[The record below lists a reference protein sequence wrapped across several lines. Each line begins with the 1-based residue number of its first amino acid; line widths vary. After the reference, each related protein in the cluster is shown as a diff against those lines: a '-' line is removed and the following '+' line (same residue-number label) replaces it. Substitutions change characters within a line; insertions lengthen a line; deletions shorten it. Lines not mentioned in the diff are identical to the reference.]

1 MLQRDK
7 RDNETRNN
15 TGLDPLIYAALDA
28 SSAGIIITDNR
39 LPDNP
44 IIYSNKAFERITG
57 YTSDEVIGHNCRFL
71 QGGER
76 RQEIRE
82 VLREA
87 IDKGIGI
94 TVEIRNY
101 KKDGDLFWN
110 ELSISPLKNDDG
122 EITHF
127 IGVQNDV
134 SLRKNAEEKL
144 LFERQQVEKKINE
157 RTENLRLNEE
167 YLKSIIQTIR
177 ESLVVL
183 DPDLNVLTVN
193 ESFLRTFKVTPSD
206 TVGKQLFDLGN
217 RQWDIDGLRI
227 LLETILPT
235 NNPVLDFEVEH
246 DFPHIGK
253 KTMLLN
259 AHRIE
264 LEGDYKDRILLAIED
279 VTDRRSIEKRKDD
292 FLSIASHELKTP
304 LTAVKGYIQLIRRL
318 MPNDNKKLNEVV
330 QKSVSQIERLDKL
343 IVELLDVS
351 KIQSG
356 NLDIHH
362 KKFDFDQM
370 VRDTIEHI
378 QFNSDNH
385 TIILKGSTGVV
396 YDGDETHL
404 SQVVGNL
411 VSNAIK
417 YSPSQKQVHVYLSR
431 LRGHIKFSITDS
443 GVGIDQKDQKKV
455 FDRFYRVGAVKEKF
469 AGMGMGL
476 YICEQIIKQHEGV
489 IWVESELGEGSTFS
503 FTLPIKEKQ

>member
-1 MLQRDK
+1 MLQNDK
-7 RDNETRNN
+7 QNNN
-15 TGLDPLIYAALDA
+15 TRHNNEIAPLIYAALDA

-44 IIYSNKAFERITG
+44 IIYNNKAFERITG
-57 YTSDEVIGHNCRFL
+57 YTSDEIIGHNCRFL
-71 QGGER
+71 QAGER
-76 RQEIRE
+76 KQETRE
-82 VLREA
+82 AIREA
-87 IDKGIGI
+87 IDNGIGI

-127 IGVQNDV
+127 IGVQNDI

-144 LFERQQVEKKINE
+144 MFERLQVEKKINE

-167 YLKSIIQTIR
+167 YFNSIIQTIR

-183 DPDLNVLTVN
+183 NPDLNVLTVN

-206 TVGKQLFDLGN
+206 TVGKQLFALGN

-304 LTAVKGYIQLIRRL
+304 LTAIKGYIQLIRRL
-318 MPNDNKKLNEVV
+318 MPDDNKKLNDVV

-362 KKFDFDQM
+362 KNFDFDQM
-370 VRDTIEHI
+370 VRDTIEHV
-378 QFNSDNH
+378 QFNSDDH

-396 YDGDETHL
+396 YNGDETHL

-431 LRGHIKFSITDS
+431 LKGHIKFSITDS
-443 GVGIDQKDQKKV
+443 GVGIEQKDQKKV

-476 YICEQIIKQHEGV
+476 YIYEEISKQHQGM

-503 FTLPIKEKQ
+503 FTLPIKEQQ

>member
-1 MLQRDK
+1 MLQSDK
-7 RDNETRNN
+7 QNIDTRRNN
-15 TGLDPLIYAALDA
+15 EIAPLIYAALDA
-28 SSAGIIITDNR
+28 SSAGIIVTDNR

-44 IIYSNKAFERITG
+44 IIYNNKAFERITG

-71 QGGER
+71 QAGER
-76 RQEIRE
+76 KQEARQAI
-82 VLREA
+82 REA
-87 IDKGIGI
+87 IGKGMDI
-94 TVEIRNY
+94 TIEIRNY
-101 KKDGDLFWN
+101 KKNGDLFWN
-110 ELSISPLKNDDG
+110 ELSISPLKNSEG
-122 EITHF
+122 EVTHF
-127 IGVQNDV
+127 IGVQNDI

-144 LFERQQVEKKINE
+144 VFERQQIEKKIKE

-167 YLKSIIQTIR
+167 YLNSIIQTIR

-217 RQWDIDGLRI
+217 RQWDIDGLRM

-304 LTAVKGYIQLIRRL
+304 LTAIKGYIQLIKRL
-318 MPNDNKKLNEVV
+318 MPDDNKKLNDVV

-362 KKFDFDQM
+362 KNFDFDQM
-370 VRDTIEHI
+370 VRDTIEHV
-378 QFNSDNH
+378 QFNSDDH

-396 YDGDETHL
+396 YNGDETHL

-431 LRGHIKFSITDS
+431 LKGHIKFSITDS
-443 GVGIDQKDQKKV
+443 GVGIEQKDQKKV

-476 YICEQIIKQHEGV
+476 YICEQIIKQHQGV

-503 FTLPIKEKQ
+503 FTLPVKEQQ

>member
-1 MLQRDK
+1 MLQNDK
-7 RDNETRNN
+7 QNNN
-15 TGLDPLIYAALDA
+15 TRHNNEIAPLIYAALDA

-44 IIYSNKAFERITG
+44 IIYNNKAFERITG
-57 YTSDEVIGHNCRFL
+57 YTSDEIIGHNCRFL
-71 QGGER
+71 QAGER
-76 RQEIRE
+76 KQET
-82 VLREA
+82 REA
-87 IDKGIGI
+87 IREAINKGIGI

-101 KKDGDLFWN
+101 KKNGDLFWN

-127 IGVQNDV
+127 IGVQNDI

-144 LFERQQVEKKINE
+144 MFERLQVEKRINE

-167 YLKSIIQTIR
+167 YFNSIIQTIR

-304 LTAVKGYIQLIRRL
+304 LTAIKGYIQLIRRL
-318 MPNDNKKLNEVV
+318 MPDDNKKLNDVV

-362 KKFDFDQM
+362 KNFDFDQM
-370 VRDTIEHI
+370 VRDTIEHV
-378 QFNSDNH
+378 QFNSDDH
-385 TIILKGSTGVV
+385 TISLKGSTGVV
-396 YDGDETHL
+396 YNGDETHL

-431 LRGHIKFSITDS
+431 LKGHIKFSITDS
-443 GVGIDQKDQKKV
+443 GVGIEQKDQKKV

-476 YICEQIIKQHEGV
+476 YICEQIIKQHQGM

-503 FTLPIKEKQ
+503 FTLPIKEQQ